1 MKRII
6 APIIVAIMLVP
17 SFISADEIKS
27 SNNIATTNKTQ
38 EYNLYKRTIVI
49 FGRSRII
56 KDTFTTPPDCNCLHI
71 SARVGPYF
79 TGNAGIFI
87 RSEGHRGE
95 HTIWGTGWYIFGN
108 FVWPSLR
115 VFDDYSFT
123 PGLQYVEIQTSP
135 GFGVVT
141 FWVNGSGSKTL
152 YVGGTG
158 PNNYTS
164 IQDAIDDAYPGD
176 TIFVYSGIYREN
188 IDIGFKKDI
197 KVIGENKYT
206 TIIDGGGNGSVI
218 RLSHYSPC
226 PTINVTVEGFTIR
239 NGSYGI
245 LCDGNHNIIRNCIIY
260 DNEVGIYCRG
270 EHNVITQCNVQNNGY
285 GIKMAASSNHIYHNN
300 FMKNEINAYDSK
312 RNLWDNGYPSGGNYW
327 DDFDSPEEG
336 AYDNNSDGIVDTP
349 YHIPGGE
356 NMDRYP
362 LIHLYQLET
371 GKNGKLCQIPCFH

>member
-1 MKRII
+1 MKGWKFL
-6 APIIVAIMLVP
+6 AFIIVSLLLFP
-17 SFISADEIKS
+17 LISANEVCKE
-27 SNNIATTNKTQ
+27 TTGKT
-38 EYNLYKRTIVI
+38 YTLYKKTVII
-49 FGRSRII
+49 FGKLHI
-56 KDTFTTPPDCNCLHI
+56 KDTFTTPPDCHKI
-71 SARVGPYF
+71 SVNAKVGPYF
-79 TGNAGIFI
+79 TGGVGVLI
-87 RSEGHRGE
+87 RSEGHRGA
-95 HTIWGTGWYIFGN
+95 HTIWGTGLYIFGR
-108 FVWPSLR
+108 FVWPALR
-115 VFDDYSFT
+115 VFYEYWFI
-123 PGLQYVEIQTSP
+123 PGLQYVEISGT
-135 GFGVVT
+135 GFGIVT
-141 FWVNGSGSKTL
+141 FWINGSSAKTL

-164 IQDAIDDAYPGD
+164 IQNAIDDAYPGD

-197 KVIGENKYT
+197 KVIGEDKYT

-218 RLSHYSPC
+218 KLSHYSC
-226 PTINVTVEGFTIR
+226 PTINVTIEGFTIR

-245 LCDGNHNIIRNCIIY
+245 LCDGDYNIIRNCIIY

-270 EHNVITQCNVQNNGY
+270 EHNVITQCNIQNNGY

-300 FMKNEINAYDSK
+300 FMENEINAYDTK

-371 GKNGKLCQIPCFH
+371 RKNEKLRQIPHFH